1 MGLSQG
7 RTNVVHIDLTPG
19 QYAFFCHLPDA
30 GDGKPHVAHGMMKE
44 STIE

>member
-1 MGLSQG
+1 
-7 RTNVVHIDLTPG
+7 VHIDLTPG